1 MREFPDMS
9 FQVSWELNHIP
20 QIHVLYSTYAKAK
33 AEQDDRSFLKQF
45 CCHIHSSWELV
56 TLGIKNS
63 LQPKQ
68 LSKCLPRR
76 HPQKHYNLNKTY
88 VLTLLSPVVTRLLSY
103 TCSIVVLIG
112 WIVGCSYRVSWY
124 NVIYC
129 RIIHKIAGD
138 DKELKTK
145 YYQLWGCTGS
155 FGLSLVRGG

>member
-1 MREFPDMS
+1 MS
-9 FQVSWELNHIP
+9 FQVSWDLNHIP
-20 QIHVLYSTYAKAK
+20 QLHVLYSTCKHRMI
-33 AEQDDRSFLKQF
+33 DPFWNSFVAIF
-45 CCHIHSSWELV
+45 IHSSCVLV

-88 VLTLLSPVVTRLLSY
+88 VPTWLSPVLTRLFSFLLHRAVAAY
-103 TCSIVVLIG
+103 WMDG
-112 WIVGCSYRVSWY
+112 WMDCWLFIPNQLSWY

-145 YYQLWGCTGS
+145 YCKPSGCTEEFPFVYFAS
-155 FGLSLVRGG
+155 R